1 MSQSNLT
8 NKSKSEGGSRR
19 ARIPPVKVKRV
30 LQSDEDIGK
39 MSNAVP
45 IVFAKLLEHFI
56 EQVLLRTDEVANSFS
71 VRTLSTTHMKLAAER
86 EPSLNFLLP
95 LFAGVTGFP
104 PSDFGNDAENRC
116 HSKPRPTAVSIP
128 NRKNRA
134 IGEFAESLNVL
145 VVMLNGGINVRLC
158 STHPKLRSR
167 RRLFFVFADGIVYHS
182 WT

>member
-1 MSQSNLT
+1 MSQSKLT
-8 NKSKSEGGSRR
+8 NKSRSDGESRR

-71 VRTLSTTHMKLAAER
+71 VRTLSTAHISLCQFAPLLTLLQWNDFGRFYRKLAAER

-95 LFAGVTGFP
+95 LFAGITEVN
-104 PSDFGNDAENRC
+104 SE
-116 HSKPRPTAVSIP
+116 
-128 NRKNRA
+128 
-134 IGEFAESLNVL
+134 
-145 VVMLNGGINVRLC
+145 
-158 STHPKLRSR
+158 R
-167 RRLFFVFADGIVYHS
+167 RRTMPELSPTETSFSTERHRKRRRKLLLDDAAPNKDGHS
-182 WT
+182 ESDE

>member
-1 MSQSNLT
+1 MMSQSKLT
-8 NKSKSEGGSRR
+8 NKSRSDGESRR

-71 VRTLSTTHMKLAAER
+71 VRTLSTAHMKLAAER

-95 LFAGVTGFP
+95 LFAGITEVN
-104 PSDFGNDAENRC
+104 SE
-116 HSKPRPTAVSIP
+116 
-128 NRKNRA
+128 
-134 IGEFAESLNVL
+134 
-145 VVMLNGGINVRLC
+145 
-158 STHPKLRSR
+158 R
-167 RRLFFVFADGIVYHS
+167 RRTMPELSPTETSFSTERHRKRRRKLLLDDAAPNKDGHS
-182 WT
+182 ESDE